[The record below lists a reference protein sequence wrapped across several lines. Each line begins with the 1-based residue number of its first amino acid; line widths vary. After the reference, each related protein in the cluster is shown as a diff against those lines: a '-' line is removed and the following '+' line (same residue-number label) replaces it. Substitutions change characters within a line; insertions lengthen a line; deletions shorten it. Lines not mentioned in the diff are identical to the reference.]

1 MMQCEVCGK
10 DYKTKSLK
18 REAHSNFRKCDE
30 CHYAK
35 KAQKSVAHAN
45 RKSQTET
52 MRLERRIEKLEKK
65 NEMLEVIIESMVN
78 VQVGTYIQ
86 KTLSSAIKAETNK
99 QLNKLQKQIIEVN
112 NKYVRHFGVE
122 DECEEN

>member
-10 DYKTKSLK
+10 DYKPKSLK
-18 REAHSNFRKCDE
+18 REANSNFRKCDE
-30 CHYAK
+30 CYYAK
-35 KAQKSVAHAN
+35 KAQSSLATAN
-45 RKSQTET
+45 RRTQTEF
-52 MRLERRIEKLEKK
+52 MSLERRIEKLEKK
-65 NEMLEVIIESMVN
+65 NEMLETIIESMVN